1 MCSAAAAAAAAA
13 APLRLLSP
21 PLNQS
26 HLSKVE
32 PLPPPP
38 PKLRGHQRAPAAAVV
53 PANLTLEQLA
63 TQTLTV
69 AQNCPVGSFFPL
81 FPFFLHFLGR
91 LSDSL
96 ASPTLPVR
104 QSATDLLCYFSI
116 GDAHWQAELAGT
128 FPTSLHSFSGLSLLS
143 GPHDAVAAVSKEEEG
158 KEKLNRFARIC
169 LFYCAPPSSAR
180 RLPLMPSHQQQQQP
194 FNR

>member
-1 MCSAAAAAAAAA
+1 MCSAAAAAAA

-38 PKLRGHQRAPAAAVV
+38 PPKLRGHQRAPAKAAAKTAVT
-53 PANLTLEQLA
+53 ADLTLEQLA

-81 FPFFLHFLGR
+81 LSFPRPTQRFSCFTDTACPPLTCFAISQLAKHIGKQTGRHFPFIALILWSLFIKWPSRCCCFKGGR
-91 LSDSL
+91 EREAQSLRSD
-96 ASPTLPVR
+96 
-104 QSATDLLCYFSI
+104 
-116 GDAHWQAELAGT
+116 
-128 FPTSLHSFSGLSLLS
+128 
-143 GPHDAVAAVSKEEEG
+143 
-158 KEKLNRFARIC
+158 
-169 LFYCAPPSSAR
+169 LFV
-180 RLPLMPSHQQQQQP
+180 L
-194 FNR
+194 F